1 MTTLLLVEGFS
12 WPARALLR
20 AGGDRPAPHTT
31 PQRVSTGAARIRP
44 PDTGHRTPDTGG
56 ERVPDIVPG
65 GGSLGGEVLA
75 VARSVTRPSSGIH
88 RVVPALPQQRLLI
101 MLAHTFAGY
110 PSLSGSITKSGRQL
124 MRHDDMD

>member
-1 MTTLLLVEGFS
+1 MVT
-12 WPARALLR
+12 ARHPTQPRSAY
-20 AGGDRPAPHTT
+20 
-31 PQRVSTGAARIRP
+31 QRVPPESAHRI
-44 PDTGHRTPDTGG
+44 PDTGYRTPDTGG

-65 GGSLGGEVLA
+65 GGSLGGKVLA

-101 MLAHTFAGY
+101 MLAHTFSGY